1 MQGQRG
7 NKIMAAYAQDLNLTQ
22 PMSSLLTRDP
32 NNITPNRDQEQS
44 IYGLVSHQYANGQ
57 RYSSRHYIQD
67 EIRRSGT
74 KLRVSLNSLATRVLF
89 DKSKKCGSDKP
100 RAVGVE
106 YLQGKS
112 MYRADF
118 RHKAGDKG
126 VKKVAYASREVIV
139 SGGAFNSPQLLMLS
153 GIGPKEHLEE
163 FNITVVKDLPGVGQ
177 NLMDN
182 QVSLTI
188 SLFPEADYLTALL
201 TRAIRR
207 CLL

>member
-57 RYSSRHYIQD
+57 RYSSRYYIQD

-89 DKSKKCGSDKP
+89 DKIKKCGSDKP

-153 GIGPKEHLEE
+153 GIGPKKHLEE

-188 SLFPEADYLTALL
+188 WPHFRE
-201 TRAIRR
+201 RII
-207 CLL
+207 